1 MKFRTKTSVWL
12 LSVVLVG
19 ALGIAIWVTGCATIM
34 HGTSQDVSIT
44 STPSGAS
51 VKVDAMSYGKTPVV
65 VNLSRGNAH
74 VVKIDLAGYEP
85 FEMAIKKNLSG
96 WVWGNII
103 FGGLIGLAVDAISGG
118 MYNLTPDQVAAE
130 LSKEGVGFL
139 YEEDAIYITV
149 VLKPDPSWER
159 IANLK
164 PLRAE

>member
-12 LSVVLVG
+12 LCSVLVG
-19 ALGIAIWVTGCATIM
+19 ALGMAIWVAGCATII

-44 STPSGAS
+44 STPAGAS
-51 VKVDAMSYGKTPVV
+51 VKVDKMSRGNTPVV

-74 VVKIDLAGYEP
+74 VVEIEHAGYEP
-85 FEMAIKKNLSG
+85 FEMAIRKTVSG

-103 FGGLIGLAVDAISGG
+103 FGGLIGLGVDAITGG
-118 MYNLTPDQVAAE
+118 LYNLTPDQVAAE

-139 YEEDAIYITV
+139 YGEDTIYITV
-149 VLKPDPSWER
+149 VLKPDPDWER

-164 PLRAE
+164 HLRAR